1 FSATYRLSRE
11 IKVPRKTKIRV
22 DDIVEDILKSFQT
35 MSETLELEINDIE
48 EFVSIISKYSSKDIN
63 LDDLKHV
70 KDITLTISK
79 SSEHMKKMFSFSTNQ

>member
-1 FSATYRLSRE
+1 
-11 IKVPRKTKIRV
+11 
-22 DDIVEDILKSFQT
+22 

-63 LDDLKHV
+63 LDDLKYI